1 VFGCAVRRDL
11 SRLSDS
17 TLRARLTDYGEK
29 GVVAAADNSHG
40 RKIQSIEG
48 GMTSPDDAR
57 KPEAAPPADHAGS
70 VLCRLLIAHPEVVD
84 IEILGQ
90 LDLPEGII
98 YSLGVML
105 PDGRELLID
114 VGDV

>member
-1 VFGCAVRRDL
+1 
-11 SRLSDS
+11 
-17 TLRARLTDYGEK
+17 
-29 GVVAAADNSHG
+29 
-40 RKIQSIEG
+40 
-48 GMTSPDDAR
+48 MTSPDDAR
-57 KPEAAPPADHAGS
+57 KLEAALPADHAGS

>member
-1 VFGCAVRRDL
+1 MCPDAKFRHQPPA
-11 SRLSDS
+11 
-17 TLRARLTDYGEK
+17 
-29 GVVAAADNSHG
+29 
-40 RKIQSIEG
+40 IEG
-48 GMTSPDDAR
+48 CMTSVDDAAKR
-57 KPEAAPPADHAGS
+57 KAAPTDHAGS

>member
-1 VFGCAVRRDL
+1 
-11 SRLSDS
+11 
-17 TLRARLTDYGEK
+17 
-29 GVVAAADNSHG
+29 
-40 RKIQSIEG
+40 
-48 GMTSPDDAR
+48 MTSVNDAAKR
-57 KPEAAPPADHAGS
+57 KAAQADHAGS

-98 YSLGVML
+98 YSLGVIL

>member
-1 VFGCAVRRDL
+1 MCPDAKFRRQPP
-11 SRLSDS
+11 
-17 TLRARLTDYGEK
+17 A
-29 GVVAAADNSHG
+29 
-40 RKIQSIEG
+40 IEG
-48 GMTSPDDAR
+48 RMTSVDDAAKR
-57 KPEAAPPADHAGS
+57 KAAPADHAGS

-98 YSLGVML
+98 YSLGVLL

>member
-1 VFGCAVRRDL
+1 MRSSATSPRP
-11 SRLSDS
+11 
-17 TLRARLTDYGEK
+17 
-29 GVVAAADNSHG
+29 
-40 RKIQSIEG
+40 IEG
-48 GMTSPDDAR
+48 RMTSVSDASKR
-57 KPEAAPPADHAGS
+57 GAAPADHAGS

-98 YSLGVML
+98 YSLGVKL

>member
-1 VFGCAVRRDL
+1 MCPDVKFRHLPPAMEGRMTSVD
-11 SRLSDS
+11 D
-17 TLRARLTDYGEK
+17 
-29 GVVAAADNSHG
+29 AADP
-40 RKIQSIEG
+40 
-48 GMTSPDDAR
+48 M
-57 KPEAAPPADHAGS
+57 AAPADHAGS
-70 VLCRLLIAHPEVVD
+70 VLCRLLIGHPEVVD

-114 VGDV
+114 VGYV

>member
-1 VFGCAVRRDL
+1 MR
-11 SRLSDS
+11 
-17 TLRARLTDYGEK
+17 
-29 GVVAAADNSHG
+29 
-40 RKIQSIEG
+40 
-48 GMTSPDDAR
+48 SPDNAS
-57 KPEAAPPADHAGS
+57 KPQAAPADHAGS
-70 VLCRLLIAHPEVVD
+70 VLCRLLIGHPDVVD

-98 YSLGVML
+98 YSLGVVL

>member
-1 VFGCAVRRDL
+1 MCPDAKFRHQ
-11 SRLSDS
+11 
-17 TLRARLTDYGEK
+17 ARL
-29 GVVAAADNSHG
+29 
-40 RKIQSIEG
+40 IEG
-48 GMTSPDDAR
+48 RMTSVDDAS
-57 KPEAAPPADHAGS
+57 KPGKAPADHAGS

-84 IEILGQ
+84 IEMLGQ

-114 VGDV
+114 VGYV

>member
-1 VFGCAVRRDL
+1 MCPDAKFRHLPPAM
-11 SRLSDS
+11 
-17 TLRARLTDYGEK
+17 E
-29 GVVAAADNSHG
+29 G
-40 RKIQSIEG
+40 R
-48 GMTSPDDAR
+48 MTSVDDAAKR
-57 KPEAAPPADHAGS
+57 KAVPAANRLAPPAANPAPPADHAGS

-98 YSLGVML
+98 YSLGVKL
-105 PDGRELLID
+105 PGGRELLID